1 MLLLFINT
9 HPAHAAQTRS
19 RPQNTANKCPAASY
33 STVCYTPKGLAY
45 YSDWGTLR
53 NTGNMMF
60 VASLMYK
67 YGANKQANICFARN
81 QMRYIL
87 GSDTGKSYL
96 IGFGTNQPQRPH
108 HRQSACSARYTEPCT
123 PFNGGTCCAGQSG
136 ACVEVPVCGR
146 GTWTG
151 VQCVGHNK
159 PSAMGVAA
167 HGNSLLLRD
176 GTLPQHRMLQAL
188 HTQTPPLRHHH
199 QRLLPPPQ

>member
-1 MLLLFINT
+1 
-9 HPAHAAQTRS
+9 
-19 RPQNTANKCPAASY
+19 
-33 STVCYTPKGLAY
+33 VCYTPKGLAY

-96 IGFGTNQPQRPH
+96 IGFGTNQPLRPH

-123 PFNGGTCCAGQSG
+123 PFNGGTCCVGESG
-136 ACVEVPVCGR
+136 APVLL
-146 GTWTG
+146 
-151 VQCVGHNK
+151 
-159 PSAMGVAA
+159 VAPA
-167 HGNSLLLRD
+167 SRACTACRACLYCLSR
-176 GTLPQHRMLQAL
+176 LPGQW
-188 HTQTPPLRHHH
+188 
-199 QRLLPPPQ
+199 